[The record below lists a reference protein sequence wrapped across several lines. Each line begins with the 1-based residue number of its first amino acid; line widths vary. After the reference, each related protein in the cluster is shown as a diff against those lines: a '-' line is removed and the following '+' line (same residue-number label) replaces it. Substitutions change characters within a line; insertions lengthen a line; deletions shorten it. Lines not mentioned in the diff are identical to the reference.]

1 MSDTLAQIRAV
12 LEAQLAPEFLD
23 VEDDSAAHA
32 GHAGARS
39 GGGHYNVTIV
49 SAAFRGKTLPAR
61 HRLVYQALDGLMG
74 SQIHAL
80 AIRALTPEQL

>member
-1 MSDTLAQIRAV
+1 MSDTLAQIRAA

-23 VEDDSAAHA
+23 IEDDSAAHA